1 MEGGRKFALFLPPWA
16 SKEGYEVRFLKDNEG
31 TVSIEYV
38 AVGALAI
45 LLLVGVFSRLYAAA
59 RERGRGTNAA
69 VQGYLP

>member
-1 MEGGRKFALFLPPWA
+1 MGGSSLSSSHPAPA
-16 SKEGYEVRFLKDNEG
+16 KEGAEMSFLRDNEG

-59 RERGRGTNAA
+59 RVRGQGTEAA
-69 VQGYLP
+69 VQNYLP

>member
-1 MEGGRKFALFLPPWA
+1 M
-16 SKEGYEVRFLKDNEG
+16 RFIEDNEG

-59 RERGRGTNAA
+59 RVRGQGTDAA
-69 VQGYLP
+69 VQSYLP